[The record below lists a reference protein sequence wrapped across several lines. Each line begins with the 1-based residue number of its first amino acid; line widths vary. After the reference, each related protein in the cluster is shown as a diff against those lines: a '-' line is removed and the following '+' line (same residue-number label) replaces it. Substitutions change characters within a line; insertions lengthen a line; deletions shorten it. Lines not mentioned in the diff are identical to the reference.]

1 MKSPN
6 RSSAEAI
13 KFASWTTLDVL
24 SLVCLTGAGFGTVIE
39 ADVAAEGAPTVGAGV
54 PVRLGSPLTVRSFP
68 WVFMIAT
75 GNSANL
81 DSRAGGRRSLTKA
94 NSASTG
100 GVEEVLRVQLYYD
113 QNDFNLLVCTM
124 DIGYALQDPVI
135 YPAYFHARLLEC

>member
-24 SLVCLTGAGFGTVIE
+24 SLVCLTGAGFGTVVE
-39 ADVAAEGAPTVGAGV
+39 ADVVAEGALTVGAGV

-68 WVFMIAT
+68 WVFMMAA
-75 GNSANL
+75 GNSENL

-100 GVEEVLRVQLYYD
+100 GVEEVLRVHLYCD
-113 QNDFNLLVCTM
+113 QDDFNLVICTI
-124 DIGYALQDPVI
+124 DIGYALQDPVLD
-135 YPAYFHARLLEC
+135 PACFHARLLEC